1 MSGGAGHGP
10 RDSIRPIICRLGRSD
25 GGHILRY
32 EWRVSCRFSTDF
44 RTRPENQT
52 NLF

>member
-44 RTRPENQT
+44 RTHHENQT